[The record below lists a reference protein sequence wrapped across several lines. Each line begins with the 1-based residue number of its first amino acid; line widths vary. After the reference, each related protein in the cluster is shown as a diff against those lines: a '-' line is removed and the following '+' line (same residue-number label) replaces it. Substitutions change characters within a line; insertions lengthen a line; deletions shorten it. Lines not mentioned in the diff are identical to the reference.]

1 MNSVP
6 SDIVYRPVGSDQRPA
21 ARAKSSDLTQQT
33 ISGLLWQFLGTGVEL
48 LIRIAVLIV
57 LTRLLTPAE
66 FGVVAA
72 ATVLVSLTKILAQ
85 LGIAQSIVQLPDLT
99 DDEIRTG
106 FAFSIWMGA
115 ALTAAMFFGAAPLAA
130 LFGIDGL
137 QPVIAA
143 FSASFLLAA
152 PSIVPFALLQ
162 RRRRYRAIAGVD
174 AASFALG
181 LGVIGVSLA
190 VFRYGAWALVVGQL
204 AQVGIRTVLLLVL
217 QRHPKSLLVRVSRL
231 GRMLTSGFGFT
242 LGLFGNFVA
251 LNMDNIIVGRLMGA
265 GALGL
270 YSRAYN
276 FLMVP
281 TMLFGTVVDKVL
293 FPAMAHIQDDNARLS
308 RAFRRAM
315 AIVTMIT
322 LPVSV
327 VLVVLAPEF
336 VTVVLGSRWTGMIV
350 PFQVLAA
357 TMLFRTSYKMSD
369 SLARAK
375 GAVYPRAWR
384 QWVYAAAVFAGALIG
399 TRWGL
404 AGVAVGVGA
413 AIVLNFLLMLDLALR
428 ITGLSWGAVLGL
440 HVRFLLAGA
449 AILAASWTAASWAR
463 AEALHPVLVLL
474 LGGAAA
480 LVVQGGIIG
489 IGRPC
494 LGVDGAWAVHAVGQ
508 RLASVVR
515 KFGAG
520 SRQAA

>member
-1 MNSVP
+1 MNNVSG
-6 SDIVYRPVGSDQRPA
+6 DLA
-21 ARAKSSDLTQQT
+21 ARTAGSGQRSAPRGKTSDLTQQT

-48 LIRIAVLIV
+48 AIRIGVMIV
-57 LTRLLTPAE
+57 LTRLLAPAE

-72 ATVLVSLTKILAQ
+72 ATVLVNLTKILAQ
-85 LGIAQSIVQLPDLT
+85 LGIAQSVVQLPDLT
-99 DDEIRTG
+99 DGEIQTG
-106 FAFSIWMGA
+106 FAFSVWMGA
-115 ALTAAMFFGAAPLAA
+115 LLSAAMLIGAAPLAG
-130 LFGIDGL
+130 LFHIAGL
-137 QPVIAA
+137 QPVIAV
-143 FSASFLLAA
+143 FSSSFLLAA

-162 RRRRYRAIAGVD
+162 RRRRYRAIAGID
-174 AASFALG
+174 AMSFALG
-181 LGVIGVSLA
+181 LGVVGVTLA
-190 VFRYGAWALVVGQL
+190 LLGFGVWALVAGQL
-204 AQVGIRTVLLLVL
+204 AQIAIRSVLLLIS
-217 QRHPKSLLVRVSRL
+217 QRHPKSLLVKVDCLRRL
-231 GRMLTSGFGFT
+231 VTSGAGFT

-251 LNMDNIIVGRLMGA
+251 LNIDNFVVGRWMGA
-265 GALGL
+265 SPLGL

-293 FPAMAHIQDDNARLS
+293 FPAMALVQDDTQRLT

-327 VLVVLAPEF
+327 VLVALAPEF

-375 GAVYPRAWR
+375 GAVFRRAWR

-399 TRWGL
+399 SRWGL
-404 AGVAVGVGA
+404 GGVAVGVGA
-413 AIVLNFLLMLDLALR
+413 AIFLNFVLMLDLALR
-428 ITGLSWGAVLGL
+428 ITGLAWSAVIGL
-440 HVRFLLAGA
+440 HGRFF
-449 AILAASWTAASWAR
+449 LAAATVLAACWAAASWAR

-480 LVVQGGIIG
+480 AVVQGGIVA

-494 LGVDGAWAVHAVGQ
+494 LGTDGAWAVNAIRQ
-508 RLASVVR
+508 RLASMFR
-515 KFGAG
+515 KLT
-520 SRQAA
+520 AAPRRA